1 MKKKNNLLYS
11 SKSKHANDVHGIAR
25 SISKMYMFLIIEIAQ
40 NLAYCTSR
48 GIIHIQVHAS
58 PDSKIYLS
66 FKLKHFY
73 LPSKLEIGLNGMEIE
88 IPTRYSGILTQEW
101 QKTVSCCIVKDFFPI
116 GIYL

>member
-1 MKKKNNLLYS
+1 MS
-11 SKSKHANDVHGIAR
+11 DVHGIAR

-48 GIIHIQVHAS
+48 GIIHVQVHAS

-73 LPSKLEIGLNGMEIE
+73 LPSKLEIRLNGMEIE
-88 IPTRYSGILTQEW
+88 IQTRYSGILTQEW
-101 QKTVSCCIVKDFFPI
+101 QKTASCCIVKDFFPI